1 MCFEWMG
8 GWADGQQDGMTE
20 GSWMSDEKKQVTITI
35 KSSGSISI
43 EGDVVLQDR
52 DGNLIPRPPEKH
64 PGILK
69 LCACGHSKNK
79 PAMGHIMKLRRTY
92 ATLPPPPQP

>member
-1 MCFEWMG
+1 
-8 GWADGQQDGMTE
+8 
-20 GSWMSDEKKQVTITI
+20 MSEEKKQVTITI

-69 LCACGHSKNK
+69 LCACGHSKIK
-79 PAMGHIMKLRRTY
+79 PFCDGTHNELKAGKRGSGE
-92 ATLPPPPQP
+92 ATPLPEPPLPQP